1 MKKLLCILT
10 FILSILSCF
19 SQDNLVDGFIVT
31 VKNDTVFG
39 KLKEKNYSTSRSV
52 KLYNDKKTKS
62 YSVEKIKN
70 MNVNGDLYVTSEN
83 GIWTK
88 YFFKKT
94 VSGSVNLY
102 NSGKKIYLGAY
113 DNDINIENLNS
124 SLKFYCN
131 DYPNFDDSIKHI
143 NKSNA
148 ICFIGSYNNW
158 KMNHSDSKS
167 YFEKNRNKKNFL
179 NYKVS
184 FFQPGL
190 GLELGLSENFT
201 INSML
206 KFEVGWNNVGFN
218 INPIIDT
225 QFRYYHNVN
234 QRKINNIRTYKYS
247 ANYISLVHIY
257 ELNKTANIVGLE
269 YGWQRTFGKNK
280 FLSVGVGLGKG
291 IESQNLYILYDL
303 DFGFNF

>member
-1 MKKLLCILT
+1 MKKLFCILIL
-10 FILSILSCF
+10 ILSVSSCF

-52 KLYNDKKTKS
+52 KLYNDKKNST
-62 YSVEKIKN
+62 YSVEKIKKL
-70 MNVNGDLYVTSEN
+70 NVNGNLYVTSEN
-83 GIWTK
+83 VIWSK
-88 YFFKKT
+88 QLFQKT

-102 NSGKKIYLGAY
+102 NSGKIIYLGAY

-131 DYPNFDDSIKHI
+131 DYPNFEDSIKSI
-143 NKSNA
+143 NNSNV
-148 ICFIGSYNNW
+148 IGFIENYNKW
-158 KMNHSDSKS
+158 KNTNSDSKS
-167 YFEKNRNKKNFL
+167 YFENNRNKKNLL

-190 GLELGLSENFT
+190 GFEFGLCENFT

-206 KFEVGWNNVGFN
+206 KFGLGWNSVGFN

-225 QFRYYHNVN
+225 QLRFYHNIN
-234 QRKINNIRTYKYS
+234 QRKKDNLRTYKYS
-247 ANYISLVHIY
+247 GNYLSLVHILG
-257 ELNKTANIVGLE
+257 LNKTNNIVGLE

-280 FLSVGVGLGKG
+280 YLNVGVGLGRG
-291 IESQNLYILYDL
+291 IENQNFYILYDI